1 MNPEDT
7 IAAVSTPSGHGG
19 IGIVRL
25 TGADAISIA
34 DTIFQSA
41 RNKLLSGS
49 SSHRIL
55 YGHIKDPSSG
65 EIIDEVLVSV
75 MRAPHTYTR
84 EDIIEINCHGGYLSV
99 KKILELTL
107 REGARLAGPGEF
119 TQRAY
124 INGRLDLAQ
133 AEAVNDLIH
142 AMTGQGEKAAME
154 QLRGSL
160 SVKVEEIRSGLA
172 ELAAFVEAYIDFP
185 EEDIASLDFQDMR
198 TRAAD
203 LGESMVSLIEGSRYG
218 TILRDGLRTAIV
230 GRPNV
235 GKSSLLNALLQHDR
249 AIVTDMPGTTRD
261 VIEECLN
268 INGLPLRIMDTAGIR
283 HVDDIAEQEGVKR
296 SISAMEGA
304 DLVLLMFDG
313 SDEMH
318 ATDQDLI
325 EKSDPDKTI
334 YIINK
339 TDREERFAIQQKLSP
354 LVRIS
359 VKGDSGLDELKKA
372 VSDHVLRGNTHES
385 SCLVTNTRHVSALK
399 NATRSL
405 EAFTSALQSNTFP
418 EFLAVDLRDA
428 LDSLGD
434 ILGITTT
441 DDVLNIIFEKF
452 CVGK

>member
-372 VSDHVLRGNTHES
+372 ISDHVLRGNTHES